1 MTKEKPAGH
10 FVSIPRLV
18 RSLYHAVQE
27 PEVQGVL
34 MLAATLILIATI
46 FYWLVEG
53 WSFLD
58 AAYFSVVTIATV
70 GYGDLASQ
78 TALGKLFTIGY
89 LFAGIALFAA
99 AVTALAQATLRSARP
114 PKGGSRLSRREPSG
128 LTEVSRTA
136 GRDHSRRRG
145 VRNRGVRRRRRP
157 PGRTAAGRG
166 SSRDRRCAAPAPP
179 STAGSSVRG

>member
-1 MTKEKPAGH
+1 MTKEQPAGH
-10 FVSIPRLV
+10 FVSIRRLV

-70 GYGDLASQ
+70 GYGDLAPQ

-89 LFAGIALFAA
+89 LFAGIGLFAA

-114 PKGGSRLSRREPSG
+114 PKG
-128 LTEVSRTA
+128 
-136 GRDHSRRRG
+136 
-145 VRNRGVRRRRRP
+145 
-157 PGRTAAGRG
+157 
-166 SSRDRRCAAPAPP
+166 
-179 STAGSSVRG
+179 